1 MPYSIEST
9 VRDLLG
15 NDTTKAIIEQH
26 LPGFSSYPQFGMAQ
40 GMGLSAVAKFSNGLI
55 TEDAQWKIDAALKVL
70 PR

>member
-26 LPGFSSYPQFGMAQ
+26 LPGFSS
-40 GMGLSAVAKFSNGLI
+40 
-55 TEDAQWKIDAALKVL
+55 
-70 PR
+70 